1 MTNQYRVVV
10 LTVLAMLAFAGNSL
24 LCRIAL
30 RDTAI
35 DAASFTAIRIASG
48 ALMLAIL
55 LKSRGSRP
63 MQGGSWLA
71 ALMLFSYAAF
81 FSFAYRELS
90 AATGALL
97 LFGAVQMTMMGF
109 GLFAG
114 ERLGA
119 VKIAGLLVALGGL
132 VALLL
137 PGLAAPSLKGA
148 AFMVVAG
155 ASWGVYSILGKKL
168 GNPTEATAGNF
179 MRAVPFAAALALAGM
194 SRSAVDLH
202 GVFYAVL
209 SGAITSGLGYALW
222 YAALPS
228 LKSTQAAIIQLSVPA
243 IAALGGALLLAEPI
257 TARLL
262 IASAAILGG
271 IAITTAAK
279 R

>member
-1 MTNQYRVVV
+1 
-10 LTVLAMLAFAGNSL
+10 MLAFAGNSL

-55 LKSRGSRP
+55 LRARGKRP
-63 MQGGSWLA
+63 MAGGSWLA

-109 GLFAG
+109 GFFSG

-119 VKIAGLLVALGGL
+119 AKLAGLALALGGL
-132 VALLL
+132 VTLLL
-137 PGLAAPSLKGA
+137 PGLAAPPLQGA
-148 AFMVVAG
+148 AFMIAAG
-155 ASWGVYSILGKKL
+155 ASWGVYSILGKGL
-168 GNPTEATAGNF
+168 GEPTAATGGNF
-179 MRAVPFAAALALAGM
+179 MRAVPFAAALGLAAM
-194 SRSAVDLH
+194 NHSSVDLPSFDLN
-202 GVFYAVL
+202 GALYAVL

-222 YAALPS
+222 YAALPALS
-228 LKSTQAAIIQLSVPA
+228 STSAAIIQLSVPA
-243 IAALGGALLLAEPI
+243 IAALGGALLLSE
-257 TARLL
+257 TVTTRLL

-271 IAITTAAK
+271 IAITTAGK
-279 R
+279 RR

>member
-1 MTNQYRVVV
+1 
-10 LTVLAMLAFAGNSL
+10 MLAFAGNSL

-35 DAASFTAIRIASG
+35 DAASFTTIRIASG

-55 LKSRGSRP
+55 LKARGARP
-63 MQGGSWLA
+63 MAGGSWLA

-109 GLFAG
+109 GFFSG

-119 VKIAGLLVALGGL
+119 AKLAGLALALGGL
-132 VALLL
+132 VTLLL
-137 PGLAAPSLKGA
+137 PGLAAPPLQGA
-148 AFMVVAG
+148 AFMIAAG
-155 ASWGVYSILGKKL
+155 ASWDVYSILGKGL
-168 GNPTEATAGNF
+168 GEPTAATAGNF
-179 MRAVPFAAALALAGM
+179 MRAVPFAAALGLAAM
-194 SRSAVDLH
+194 NHSSVDLPSFDLN
-202 GVFYAVL
+202 GALYAVL

-222 YAALPS
+222 YAALPA
-228 LKSTQAAIIQLSVPA
+228 LTSTSAAIIQLSVPA
-243 IAALGGALLLAEPI
+243 IAALGGALLLSEPV
-257 TARLL
+257 TTRLL

-271 IAITTAAK
+271 IAITTAGK
-279 R
+279 RR

>member
-1 MTNQYRVVV
+1 MQRTIL
-10 LTVLAMLAFAGNSL
+10 LTGLAMLAFAGNSL

-35 DAASFTAIRIASG
+35 DAASFTAIRIVSG

-55 LKSRGSRP
+55 LKARDTRP
-63 MQGGSWLA
+63 MAGGSWLA

-109 GLFAG
+109 GFFSG

-119 VKIAGLLVALGGL
+119 VKLVGLALALGGL
-132 VALLL
+132 ITLLL
-137 PGLAAPSLKGA
+137 PGLAAPPLQGA
-148 AFMVVAG
+148 AFMVAAG
-155 ASWGVYSILGKKL
+155 ASWGVYSILGKGL
-168 GNPTEATAGNF
+168 GEPTAATGGNF
-179 MRAVPFAAALALAGM
+179 MRAVPFAAALGLAAM
-194 SRSAVDLH
+194 NHASVDLH
-202 GVFYAVL
+202 GALYAVL

-222 YAALPS
+222 YAALPA
-228 LKSTQAAIIQLSVPA
+228 LTSTSAAIIQLSVPA
-243 IAALGGALLLAEPI
+243 IAALGGALLLSEQV
-257 TARLL
+257 TTRLL